1 LLSHGLDVPE
11 GYRTAVPNQIRLTNK
26 KLTLS
31 SKLSIQGA
39 GGEGKP
45 SANQQNRPLPNP
57 LPQAG
62 EGIRALGNK
71 RVNANPLFSQRGC
84 A

>member
-1 LLSHGLDVPE
+1 SVRRSLLSHGLDVPE

-39 GGEGKP
+39 GEKG
-45 SANQQNRPLPNP
+45 NTPNTP
-57 LPQAG
+57 FPYQA
-62 EGIRALGNK
+62 RYAPHL
-71 RVNANPLFSQRGC
+71 L
-84 A
+84 